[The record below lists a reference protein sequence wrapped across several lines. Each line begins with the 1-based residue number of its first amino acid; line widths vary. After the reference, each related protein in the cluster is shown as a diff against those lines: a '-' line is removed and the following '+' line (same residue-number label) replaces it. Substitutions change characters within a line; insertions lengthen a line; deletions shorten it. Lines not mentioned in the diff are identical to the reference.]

1 MEETPTSPY
10 DSETSPHKSI
20 GPYKILD
27 VLGEGG
33 MGTVY
38 LAEQKEPVRR
48 RVALK
53 LIRLG
58 MAPSRPRKRSRN
70 GSVARTHADRTQGG
84 PARSQ

>member
-1 MEETPTSPY
+1 MEAKPDHQGDAETTPGGDHPTA
-10 DSETSPHKSI
+10 SELVSGDRV

-53 LIRLG
+53 V
-58 MAPSRPRKRSRN
+58 PQYWN
-70 GSVARTHADRTQGG
+70 
-84 PARSQ
+84 